1 MAENHTIVDIGAL
14 ERVRDSIHGISTEAV
29 YSNSTGQD
37 ILIHYTNS
45 FLSYN
50 LTINE
55 SVHLN
60 SSSPIHTTVDIV
72 LISLVAGALSLF
84 TICGNLFVIVAFKL
98 DKQLQIT
105 SNCFLLSLA
114 VADLTIGLVSMP
126 LYTLYL
132 LMGYWPLGPILCDLW
147 LSLDY
152 TMSNASVANLL
163 VICFDRYLSV
173 TRPLTYRANRT
184 PRKVGIMISCAWV
197 ISALL
202 WTPWIFAWPYIEGE
216 RTVPNNECYIQF
228 LRTNTAITIATALA
242 AFYIPVTIM
251 SILYFIIY
259 RETEKRQKRIPMLQG
274 KDYLSES
281 NKSKGSSTDEDTS
294 ATVRRGDMSPEYEDL
309 YEFADPHARE
319 PRSCCSRCNCFK
331 LVDHDYEPP
340 DDSSTSDPPASPGA
354 HMSVS
359 NSHNHISF
367 RGNSSRRTSKRF
379 SLGGRSPKPKTNGTM
394 YNFGLALP
402 SREIS
407 ANKTSP
413 ALSPMTPMTDISI
426 VTSPCSN
433 VSVENEIVLN
443 EPDIK
448 RNESNDSMYTI
459 MIKLPHGDLKSPD
472 SKPSIKMYRDHEN
485 TFEEQVALMPTI
497 KAELEDSDFDDINE
511 LKLNEESSFIKI
523 SAPSKLGESAD
534 ICDSVSSSS
543 ESLQP
548 ANKSSTRYS
557 FTNKASL
564 PPPCGTPAL
573 GRRTRSF
580 DAIKSASQAR
590 LALRV
595 VNKVKT
601 QRVRRKRQER
611 RQDRKA
617 AKTLSAILLAFIVT
631 WTPYNIFAIVEAYCE
646 GCINP
651 TLYAFGK
658 YNSFTSSFLLLR
670 VVSVMLLL

>member
-1 MAENHTIVDIGAL
+1 MAENQTFFDIEFLTTISDAIYETNTKAVYD
-14 ERVRDSIHGISTEAV
+14 ISTNLETTDNITSFANFSLNETSG
-29 YSNSTGQD
+29 SN
-37 ILIHYTNS
+37 I
-45 FLSYN
+45 
-50 LTINE
+50 
-55 SVHLN
+55 
-60 SSSPIHTTVDIV
+60 SSPVHTTFEIFV
-72 LISLVAGALSLF
+72 ISFVAGALSLF

-98 DKQLQIT
+98 DKQLQII

-114 VADLTIGLVSMP
+114 VADFTIGLVSMP

-132 LMGYWPLGPILCDLW
+132 LMGYWPLGPVLCDLW

-216 RTVPNNECYIQF
+216 RTVPDNECYIQF

-251 SILYFIIY
+251 STLYFIIY

-274 KDYLSES
+274 KDYLHES
-281 NKSKGSSTDEDTS
+281 NKSRGSSTDEDTS
-294 ATVRRGDMSPEYEDL
+294 VTVRRGDMSPDLDDL
-309 YEFADPHARE
+309 YELSDPHSRE
-319 PRSCCSRCNCFK
+319 TRTCWGGCSCFK
-331 LVDHDYEPP
+331 LVDRDYEPP
-340 DDSSTSDPPASPGA
+340 EDSSSSDPPASPGA
-354 HMSVS
+354 QISAS
-359 NSHNHISF
+359 DPHNHVSF
-367 RGNSSRRTSKRF
+367 RGSSVRKMSKRYSFAGKSSKPKANGTIHNLGLSLSTYGTSANRTS
-379 SLGGRSPKPKTNGTM
+379 PV
-394 YNFGLALP
+394 
-402 SREIS
+402 
-407 ANKTSP
+407 
-413 ALSPMTPMTDISI
+413 LSPMTDVSI
-426 VTSPCSN
+426 VESN
-433 VSVENEIVLN
+433 YSNISVTQESKLN
-443 EPDIK
+443 DTEIK
-448 RNESNDSMYTI
+448 RNVSDDSMYTV
-459 MIKLPHGDLKSPD
+459 MINLPRDNTKYSD
-472 SKPSIKMYRDHEN
+472 TKPSIKLYRDM
-485 TFEEQVALMPTI
+485 TVSSDEQEALMPAPRTFCD
-497 KAELEDSDFDDINE
+497 DSDLDDINE
-511 LKLNEESSFIKI
+511 LRLDESSFIE
-523 SAPSKLGESAD
+523 PSKLRNASD
-534 ICDSVSSSS
+534 ICESVSSST
-543 ESLQP
+543 ESLHNAQ
-548 ANKSSTRYS
+548 SGSTRYS
-557 FTNKASL
+557 FSNKATL

-601 QRVRRKRQER
+601 QRVRTKRQER

-658 YNSFTSSFLLLR
+658 CKHF
-670 VVSVMLLL
+670 VMKY